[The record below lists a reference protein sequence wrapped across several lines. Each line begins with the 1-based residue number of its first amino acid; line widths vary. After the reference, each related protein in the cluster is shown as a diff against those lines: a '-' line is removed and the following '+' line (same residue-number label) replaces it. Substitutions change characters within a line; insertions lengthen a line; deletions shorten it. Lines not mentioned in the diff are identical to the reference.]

1 MKSSVIKKIFMVLA
15 TAIAVFMLFSVSAFA
30 EDYGNFSYTPVEP
43 EEGETFEAYNEIS
56 GYNAGDDVTDTVV
69 VIPAAIED
77 VPVTKINASA
87 FSGKENITEV
97 VIPDSVTYIDNA
109 AFYNCKSLKIVVIP
123 DSVTYIGESAFQGCE
138 ALEYVIIGDGVKT
151 IGDIAFKDC
160 KALANVELG
169 KSVESIGS
177 GAFFGCEA
185 LKNVYVPASV
195 KSIGS
200 LAFGFVQ
207 GADVEDAVAGFT
219 FHTEGN
225 QAVYDYNAQYSVAE
239 DVTGAA
245 TSMSAFGVIS
255 NVKPCADDAH
265 TAEYVN
271 IRPATDAYE
280 GLDVA
285 NCSVCHGIVT
295 RPNTDIAAVETGIS
309 QYISLI
315 ICVIAVIVVVAY
327 ALVYV
332 KKSKAH
338 REKAIAEY
346 KAGKTLSDMELKKKQ
361 DAKLEAKYAKK
372 RAKQEK
378 RLEIF
383 KK

>member
-69 VIPAAIED
+69 VIPAAIEE

-87 FSGKENITEV
+87 FSGKENITE
-97 VIPDSVTYIDNA
+97 
-109 AFYNCKSLKIVVIP
+109 VVIP

-160 KALANVELG
+160 KSLANVELG
-169 KSVESIGS
+169 ESVEAIGS

-219 FHTEGN
+219 FHTESN

-285 NCSVCHGIVT
+285 NCSVCHSIVT
-295 RPNTDIAAVETGIS
+295 RPNTDIAAVETGVS

-315 ICVIAVIVVVAY
+315 ICVIAVIAVVAY